1 MSYTTR
7 FTAPLSLLLLVAVV
21 LAACGNPSPAPPP
34 AAQAPTTV
42 PTTVPTA
49 APTRAPTVAPKTATP
64 SPVPPTSLPEPTPE
78 PPTPEPA
85 PPTPEPVPNASAVPD
100 APATGDSG
108 NGIAGAGADG
118 TEYSPLGY
126 PILATPNLEFGAAA
140 HLFYTDA
147 ERVMI
152 LMQNAGFDWV
162 RQQIHWRDI
171 EWKEKDFGWEQ
182 LDHVVD
188 TVDRA
193 GLKLLISIVRS
204 PSFYTADGSD
214 GLPADPT
221 KLGDFVE
228 AMALRYGDK
237 IAAYQIWNEQNLA
250 HETGGTISFEDAG
263 RYVETLIEAYT
274 RIKAVNPKAYV
285 VTGALSPTGHT
296 DWSVS
301 ISDIEYLRAMYEYR
315 GGIIRGYFD
324 VQAAHAAGSA
334 NPPSTLYPDN
344 PSNAAGWTND
354 ATFYFRNIENV
365 RREMEAYGMDGH
377 QLWVT
382 EFGWATQ
389 NETPGYEYGNL
400 VSYEQQ
406 GEYIREAVLMSHEK
420 YPWLGALFVWN
431 MNFAVTWNETNPP
444 QPFHEQASF
453 GILNPD
459 WSPRPA
465 YLALQDTIHAIKRAD
480 GR

>member
-1 MSYTTR
+1 MSDTTR
-7 FTAPLSLLLLVAVV
+7 LAAPLSLLLLVAMV
-21 LAACGNPSPAPPP
+21 LAACGNPSPVPPP
-34 AAQAPTTV
+34 AAQVPTSGPTT
-42 PTTVPTA
+42 T
-49 APTRAPTVAPKTATP
+49 PTRTPAVMPQTATP
-64 SPVPPTSLPEPTPE
+64 SPVPPTSQPAPTLVPPPPEPE
-78 PPTPEPA
+78 PPA
-85 PPTPEPVPNASAVPD
+85 PEPVPDAPAETD
-100 APATGDSG
+100 APATGDGG
-108 NGIAGAGADG
+108 NGMPDGSADR

-126 PILATPNLEFGAAA
+126 PILATPKLEFGAAA

-182 LDHVVD
+182 LDQVVD

-274 RIKAVNPKAYV
+274 RIKAINPKAYV

-296 DWSVS
+296 DWNVS
-301 ISDIEYLRAMYEYR
+301 ISDVEYLRAMYEYR

-324 VQAAHAAGSA
+324 AQAAHAAGSA

-344 PSNAAGWTND
+344 PSDAPGWTDD

-365 RREMEAYGMDGH
+365 RREMEAYGMGGQ

-406 GEYIREAVLMSHEK
+406 GEYIREAVLMAHEK

-453 GILNPD
+453 SILNPD

-465 YLALQDTIHAIKRAD
+465 YLALQDTINAIKRAD